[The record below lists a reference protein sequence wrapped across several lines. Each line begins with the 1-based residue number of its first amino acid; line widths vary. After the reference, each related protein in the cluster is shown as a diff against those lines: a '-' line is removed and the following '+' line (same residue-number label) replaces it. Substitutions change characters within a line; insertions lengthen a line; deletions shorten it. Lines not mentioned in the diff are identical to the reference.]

1 VFSTF
6 AAKFGFKISFTVFE
20 PV

>member
-6 AAKFGFKISFTVFE
+6 AAKVGFKISFTVFE